1 MRWIAHNSVLV
12 LCFVALTAG
21 TAAMATDS
29 ASRLF
34 KVLKKVPLE
43 GGGRWDYV
51 TVDPASQRVYVA
63 RATHV
68 PVLDSE
74 SGAVVGDIPDTK
86 GAHGVTLVDGVG
98 FITCG
103 LENKVKMFDPKTLKL
118 ESEIETGADPDSA
131 MYHPATH
138 LLFVQNGRGNSS
150 TVIDTASKK
159 VVTTIDLG
167 GKPEQAVYDDKGNVF
182 INLEDTGSIAVV
194 DSASK
199 KLKDTWKM
207 AGCELPA
214 GLAIDRSS
222 HTLFSGC
229 GNKMLEVVNSDTG
242 KVLQTV
248 PIGLDNDGVAFD
260 PSTGYVFAS
269 NGDGKLNVL
278 RKDKS
283 QKYAVVQTLDL
294 PPGSKT
300 MNLDPKSHKLWVPSA
315 QFTGDPSVRPRP
327 AVVPGSFVFLVIGQ

>member
-1 MRWIAHNSVLV
+1 MRSIIHTSVLV

-21 TAAMATDS
+21 TAAMAADS
-29 ASRLF
+29 ASGQF
-34 KVLKKVPLE
+34 KVLKKVPFE

-51 TVDPASQRVYVA
+51 TVDPVSHRVYVA
-63 RATHV
+63 LATHV
-68 PVLDSE
+68 LVVDSE
-74 SGAVVGDIPDTK
+74 TGAVVGDIPDTK
-86 GAHGVTLVDGVG
+86 GVHGVTIVNGVG
-98 FITCG
+98 YITCG
-103 LENKVKMFDPKTLKL
+103 LENKVKVFDPKTLKVI
-118 ESEIETGADPDSA
+118 SEIETGGGPDSA

-138 LLFVQNGRGNSS
+138 LLFIENGKDNSS
-150 TVIDTASKK
+150 TVIDTMSKQ
-159 VVTTIDLG
+159 VVATIALG
-167 GKPEQAVYDDKGNVF
+167 GVPEHAVFDDRDNVF

-194 DSASK
+194 DVASK
-199 KLKDTWKM
+199 KLKNTWKM

-214 GLAIDRSS
+214 GLAIDRGS

-242 KVLQTV
+242 QVLQTV
-248 PIGLDNDGVAFD
+248 PIGLDNDGVVFD

-269 NGDGKLNVL
+269 NGDGKLSVL
-278 RKDKS
+278 HRDKAGT
-283 QKYAVVQTLDL
+283 YAVVQTVDL

-327 AVVPGSFVFLVIGQ
+327 QVVPGSFVLLVVGQ